1 MVLHLIYQGC
11 LRVAS
16 FLIFFFFSAQL
27 RWFTLFCLPICWFVS
42 LYQLIY
48 CWFLLVSFLF
58 QLLYY
63 LTLFPSSLYFITLLK
78 FSCVHPF
85 FSWFIIFMIIIL
97 KYSSGSL
104 LISKQSLL
112 IYLFF
117 EISFWSFI
125 WNIFLCILLFPDSL
139 LLPRIR

>member
-1 MVLHLIYQGC
+1 MVIHLIYQGC

-16 FLIFFFFSAQL
+16 FNFFFFSAQL
-27 RWFTLFCLPICWFVS
+27 RWFTWFCLPICLFLS
-42 LYQLIY
+42 LYRWIY

-63 LTLFPSSLYFITLLK
+63 LNFFFFLFTFYNFLLK

-85 FSWFIIFMIIIL
+85 FCWLIIFMIIIL

-112 IYLFF
+112 IYLSY

-125 WNIFLCILLFPDSL
+125 WNVFLCILLFPDSL
-139 LLPRIR
+139 LFSCIR